1 MWSYY
6 LTKIF
11 RLSLPA
17 INHAQPEDHPASLH
31 FYTLHHHNL
40 LPATAGIKLKV
51 RWWAAHDGDPVL
63 LKVQGRNQKSQNG
76 RQQTGAQCWSHCS
89 IFQLPQKAI
98 WEECGGS
105 RVWDQEEEVLLV
117 LHLQPGRVHHTHRD
131 DVHQPEP
138 YRSPVYLVISI
149 FSSSWLLHY
158 SVLSFRKSLN

>member
-1 MWSYY
+1 M
-6 LTKIF
+6 
-11 RLSLPA
+11 LSLRTILPVY
-17 INHAQPEDHPASLH
+17 IFILSIITTSSPLQLGSNSRWDDKLH
-31 FYTLHHHNL
+31 
-40 LPATAGIKLKV
+40 
-51 RWWAAHDGDPVL
+51 AHDGDPVL
-63 LKVQGRNQKSQNG
+63 LKVQGRNQKSQTG

-105 RVWDQEEEVLLV
+105 RVRDQEEEVLLV